1 MSVKFELKSK
11 EDRRE
16 AYNRIKEL
24 IHRDL
29 LRKRIPTFHVLHVCY
44 DGFDTVY
51 DNHYMTPISLEPVDE
66 RGTKMLNVFDFDFFL
81 RLLIS
86 LKSTTEVEYDPNRPA
101 VIFTV
106 ETVWC
111 D

>member
-29 LRKRIPTFHVLHVCY
+29 FRKRIPTFHVFHVCY
-44 DGFDTVY
+44 DGFDTVS
-51 DNHYMTPISLEPVDE
+51 DNHYMTPVSLEPVDE
-66 RGTKMLNVFDFDFFL
+66 RGAKMLNVFDFFL

-86 LKSTTEVEYDPNRPA
+86 LKSTVEVEYDPNRPA
-101 VIFTV
+101 VIFTI
-106 ETVWC
+106 ETRWC
-111 D
+111 E